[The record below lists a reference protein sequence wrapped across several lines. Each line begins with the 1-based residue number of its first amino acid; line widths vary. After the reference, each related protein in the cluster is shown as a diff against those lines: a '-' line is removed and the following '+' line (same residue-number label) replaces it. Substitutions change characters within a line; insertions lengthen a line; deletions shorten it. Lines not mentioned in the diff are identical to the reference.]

1 MTQVNYREF
10 SIALAGV
17 LFALAATGA
26 RAADGASAYDQ
37 CVQCHGKNGLST
49 EPTIPIIGG
58 YSEKY
63 ITESFKNFRTKSRP
77 CAEVSI
83 PSGPK
88 KGTKSDMCKV
98 VEKLKD
104 DDAAAVAKWL
114 ASLKFVRANQP
125 FDAGLAQKGVNVYK
139 LRCEKCHEN
148 NGSSA
153 DEDNGILAGQWTQY
167 LRDQLVA
174 FRAGRRPSDDKMKQ
188 RLDKVSKEEEEQ
200 LLHFFASQP

>member
-10 SIALAGV
+10 SIALTGV

-49 EPTIPIIGG
+49 EPTIPIIAG

-63 ITESFKNFRTKSRP
+63 ITESFKNFRTKTRP

-125 FDAGLAQKGVNVYK
+125 FTWMELTLAVSPSSSMIATMRCTAARGSAGT
-139 LRCEKCHEN
+139 
-148 NGSSA
+148 SSRKSMA
-153 DEDNGILAGQWTQY
+153 
-167 LRDQLVA
+167 R
-174 FRAGRRPSDDKMKQ
+174 S
-188 RLDKVSKEEEEQ
+188 
-200 LLHFFASQP
+200 ASR